1 MITSNL
7 TDMAA
12 GTLPSGDLCAGSRV
26 PLAGFFLSHNNLTGS
41 LDVSDCVDLV
51 LLDAS
56 FNNLTGE
63 NVVTSRAQYC

>member
-1 MITSNL
+1 MIISNL
-7 TDMAA
+7 TNMAA
-12 GTLPSGDLCAGSRV
+12 GTLPTVDLCAGSTV
-26 PLAGFFLSHNNLTGS
+26 PLAGLFLSHNNLTGS

-63 NVVTSRAQYC
+63 NVVTTREKYC